1 VVNAVRATNS
11 PRVTAADVAAAG
23 GLSLSDAKSG
33 VVSLASALGGES
45 ALEESMSGDSADFL
59 GENVERFVV
68 CWGLRL
74 IFRAIFGDFNDLFL
88 GFGGFK

>member
-33 VVSLASALGGES
+33 VVSLAAALGGETE
-45 ALEESMSGDSADFL
+45 LEVSKSGDSADFL

-74 IFRAIFGDFNDLFL
+74 IFRAIFGDFNDLIL